1 VLLELRV
8 QNLLLIESAE
18 LRFGPGLTVITG
30 ETGAGKTILAHSL
43 DLLMGGK
50 PRSGIVRPG
59 AEEAYVEGA
68 FEAPEGL
75 LDHEDLAELRERIPE
90 GEEIILGRRV
100 GADGRSRAFVQ
111 GRSASAADLRELG
124 RRLIAFYGQ
133 HEHRKLTVASAQL
146 QVLDGF
152 CGPAHAADLVGLA
165 TAHGRVL
172 ELEREL
178 EALSDADGAR
188 ERDRDLLAFE
198 LEEIESLEPTAAE
211 RESLGSERGRLH
223 GLDQLRAAAGAGAE
237 ALAPESPEEVGV
249 TARLAESEREA
260 RSAEDLDP
268 DLAVLAGRLE
278 ALRLEAEDLGA
289 ELRSYLDGL
298 GADPGRLEEVEE
310 RLDRYERLERKHG
323 GSVEKVLAHADSC
336 RTRLAQLENRDEA
349 LEQIQAH
356 LATARTEADAAA
368 AQIGKARAAA
378 APKMAKRV
386 QAELAELALADAT
399 FEIRLER
406 REKRAASG
414 DERAEFLLAPNPGVP
429 PSPLRETAS
438 GGELSR
444 SMLAIMGVAAGGG
457 PGTLVFDEVDA
468 GIGGKTARSVGERL
482 RSLAG
487 DRQILCITHL
497 PQIAS
502 LADRHFRIAKEAK
515 GDLART
521 TVELLAAK
529 EVEGELVRMLGAE
542 GDDAGAIKHA
552 RSLLKAA

>member
-18 LRFGPGLTVITG
+18 LRLGPGLTVITG

-50 PRSGIVRPG
+50 PRAGIVRPG
-59 AEEAYVEGA
+59 ADEAYVEGV
-68 FEAPEGL
+68 FEAPPGL
-75 LDHEDLAELRERIPE
+75 LDHDDLADLRERVPD
-90 GEEIILGRRV
+90 GEEIVLGRRV

-124 RRLIAFYGQ
+124 RRLVSFYGQ

-152 CGPAHAADLVGLA
+152 CGNAHAADLASLA
-165 TAHGRVL
+165 AAHARVL
-172 ELEREL
+172 ELRREL
-178 EALSDADGAR
+178 AALSEADGAR

-198 LEEIESLEPTAAE
+198 LEEIESLEPAIEE
-211 RESLGSERGRLH
+211 RESLAAERGRLH
-223 GLDQLRAAAGAGAE
+223 GLDRLRAAAGAGAE
-237 ALAPESPEEVGV
+237 ALAPDSPERLGI
-249 TARLAESEREA
+249 AAQLAESEREA
-260 RSAEDLDP
+260 RGAEDLDP
-268 DLAVLAGRLE
+268 ELAALAARLE
-278 ALRLEAEDLGA
+278 TLRLEAEDLGA
-289 ELRSYLDGL
+289 ELRRYLEGL

-323 GSVEKVLAHADSC
+323 GTVEKVLEHAAHC
-336 RTRLAQLENRDEA
+336 RSRLDQLENRDEA
-349 LEQIQAH
+349 LERIQGD
-356 LATARTEADAAA
+356 L
-368 AQIGKARAAA
+368 ARAERESDEAAGRVSAARAKA
-378 APKMAKRV
+378 APKLAKRV
-386 QAELAELALADAT
+386 RAELAELALEDAA
-399 FEIRLER
+399 FEVRLEP
-406 REKRAASG
+406 REERAASG

-429 PSPLRETAS
+429 SSPLRETAS

-482 RSLAG
+482 KALAAE
-487 DRQILCITHL
+487 RQILCITHL

-502 LADRHFRIAKEAK
+502 LGDSHFRIAKEAR
-515 GDLART
+515 GELALT
-521 TVELLAAK
+521 TVERLGAK
-529 EVEGELVRMLGAE
+529 EIEAELVRMLGADG
-542 GDDAGAIKHA
+542 GDTSAIKHA

>member
-1 VLLELRV
+1 MLLELRV

-59 AEEAYVEGA
+59 ADEAYVEGA

-90 GEEIILGRRV
+90 GEEIVLGRRV

-124 RRLIAFYGQ
+124 RRLVAFYGQ

-152 CGPAHAADLVGLA
+152 CGPAHAADLAGLA
-165 TAHGRVL
+165 AAHARVL
-172 ELEREL
+172 ALEREL
-178 EALSDADGAR
+178 EALSEADGAR

-211 RESLGSERGRLH
+211 RESLGAERGRLH

-260 RSAEDLDP
+260 RAAEDLDP
-268 DLAVLAGRLE
+268 ALAVLAGRLE

-310 RLDRYERLERKHG
+310 RLERYERLERKHG
-323 GSVEKVLAHADSC
+323 GTLEKVLAHAESC
-336 RTRLAQLENRDEA
+336 RSRLAQLENRDEA
-349 LEQIQAH
+349 LEQIQAD
-356 LATARTEADAAA
+356 LADARSAA
-368 AQIGKARAAA
+368 DAVAAKIGKARAAA

-386 QAELAELALADAT
+386 QAELAELALEDAT

-482 RSLAG
+482 RGLAG
-487 DRQILCITHL
+487 ERQILCITHL

-515 GDLART
+515 GELART
-521 TVELLAAK
+521 TVELLASK

-552 RSLLKAA
+552 RSLLRAA